1 MNQCNF
7 HLIFKVVYYFSFSL
21 FFNHISILTAASPP
35 SPPSSPPPHMPPLP
49 PTSTDPQFPFR
60 KGAGLTV
67 VSTEQGIASCRW
79 EQEESGQGDGL
90 RKSSQGETTGIGG
103 HLGAMW
109 NPSVVGTY
117 EGDPSKDS

>member
-1 MNQCNF
+1 M
-7 HLIFKVVYYFSFSL
+7 
-21 FFNHISILTAASPP
+21 A
-35 SPPSSPPPHMPPLP
+35 
-49 PTSTDPQFPFR
+49 
-60 KGAGLTV
+60 
-67 VSTEQGIASCRW
+67 STEQGIARCSNTRLGKMEW

-109 NPSVVGTY
+109 SPTVVGTS